1 MLCDARH
8 DTLWHGAETTPAVLA
23 HDSTTGC
30 ERKAKPTLARPGV
43 PGRASVREPSQH
55 VSQLPDVSTATTHG
69 SAEPRLVPAP
79 GQPGK
84 PAHRTDAAPAP
95 PHCASA
101 SGWVRASSDPTGSK
115 KMVLATVA
123 AEGIWALLPGA
134 WPCSRLAPRAWARKR
149 KLARPSLEG
158 RSVVPPGR
166 WWQLAQPRV
175 FLMPSPVPGRRLRH
189 SRRLPS
195 CLPEAASW
203 IQNPGAGFTQ
213 RGSGRTAGRVRL
225 GVSVVVSSNDVL
237 RTPPQASP
245 PSSAPQA
252 PGLSSVD
259 GHHVSG
265 DSPLPEQRW
274 KDHKRFRCRRNRS
287 GGTQLEQKQEERQS
301 ADGNWYRILEKL

>member
-1 MLCDARH
+1 MHYALRRQARR
-8 DTLWHGAETTPAVLA
+8 ALA
-23 HDSTTGC
+23 WCRDDPRSSRPPQHNLLRGESQAHT
-30 ERKAKPTLARPGV
+30 ARPGE

-69 SAEPRLVPAP
+69 SAEPRRVPAP

-95 PHCASA
+95 PHGASA

-115 KMVLATVA
+115 QMGLATVA

-166 WWQLAQPRV
+166 WWQMAQPQA
-175 FLMPSPVPGRRLRH
+175 FLMPSLVPGRRLRH

-195 CLPEAASW
+195 SLPEAASW

-259 GHHVSG
+259 GHHVSV
-265 DSPLPEQRW
+265 LIHHLAQN
-274 KDHKRFRCRRNRS
+274 KDGK
-287 GGTQLEQKQEERQS
+287 TTS
-301 ADGNWYRILEKL
+301 ASVDGVTGVAGPS